1 MRVSMMLRAVLVASF
16 LLVSGPSFAAG
27 MTFAAPAKM
36 AVAPMVFYLVKGAVD
51 SCGRGCDS
59 WIEAEGQIDSG
70 AAARFRKFLAR
81 VKGRDLPIY
90 FFSPGGNLDQALA
103 MGTMLRERSATARVA
118 RTVLQECGFEA
129 QDSEVCLKLKQS
141 GREIHGDLETRGAIC
156 NSACPYLILGA
167 TTREIA
173 PDTTLAV
180 HSPKVIVQFTGG
192 KPSRETLT
200 AATERGRE
208 RAGRLLA
215 SYFKRMG
222 AEPALLALA
231 STIKFEDAHVLTRE
245 EIARFGIDRR
255 EQSETAWRVEGGGR
269 AMIQKIAAQKNEGNP
284 SYRVLQWRMVCFN
297 ADQFELDFQRPA
309 EFASALP
316 AVLISNGGSTSLHFR
331 SRPFI
336 SQGFELRNLY
346 LSRVTLQTFADA
358 AKIEVVETSQDPLGR
373 RLMRSTQLSSD
384 GLANAIDR
392 LLLTCPPPKHVAF
405 GAHESAASK

>member
-1 MRVSMMLRAVLVASF
+1 MRVSMIGRAVLVAS
-16 LLVSGPSFAAG
+16 LLLAGGPSFAAVR
-27 MTFAAPAKM
+27 TLPAPAKM
-36 AVAPMVFYLVKGAVD
+36 AVAPIVFYLVKGAPD
-51 SCGRGCDS
+51 SCGHGCDS

-90 FFSPGGNLDQALA
+90 FFSPGGNLEQALA
-103 MGTMLRERSATARVA
+103 MGAMLRERSATAGVA

-141 GREIHGDLETRGAIC
+141 GREFHGDLETRGAIC

-180 HSPKVIVQFTGG
+180 HSPKVILQFIGG
-192 KPSRETLT
+192 KPTQETLT

-208 RAGRLLA
+208 RIGRLLA

-245 EIARFGIDRR
+245 EVARFGIDRR
-255 EQSETAWRVEGGGR
+255 EQPETAWRVEGGGR
-269 AMIQKIAAQKNEGNP
+269 AMIQKIAVQKNEGNP
-284 SYRVLQWRMVCFN
+284 SYRILQWRVVCFN
-297 ADQFELDFQRPA
+297 TDQFELYFQRPA
-309 EFASALP
+309 EFTSLLP
-316 AVLISNGGSTSLHFR
+316 AVLISNGASTSLNFR

-336 SQGFELRNLY
+336 SQGFELWNLY
-346 LSRVTLQTFADA
+346 LPRVTLQTFADA

-373 RLMRSTQLSSD
+373 RFTRSTQLSSD

-392 LLLTCPPPKHVAF
+392 LLLTCPPPKNVAL
-405 GAHESAASK
+405 GAHDRG

>member
-1 MRVSMMLRAVLVASF
+1 MTLRAVLVAS
-16 LLVSGPSFAAG
+16 LLLAGGPSFAAG
-27 MTFAAPAKM
+27 TTLPAPAKV
-36 AVAPMVFYLVKGAVD
+36 AIAPMVFYLVKGAPD
-51 SCGRGCDS
+51 ACGRGCDS

-81 VKGRDLPIY
+81 VKRRDLPIY
-90 FFSPGGNLDQALA
+90 FFSPGGNLEQALA
-103 MGTMLRERSATARVA
+103 MGAMLRERSATARVA

-141 GREIHGDLETRGAIC
+141 AREFHGDLETRGAIC

-167 TTREIA
+167 TSREIA

-180 HSPKVIVQFTGG
+180 HSPKVILQFTGG
-192 KPSRETLT
+192 KPTREALT

-245 EIARFGIDRR
+245 EVARFGIDRR
-255 EQSETAWRVEGGGR
+255 EQSETVWRVDGGGR
-269 AMIQKIAAQKNEGNP
+269 AMIQKIAAQKNEGSP
-284 SYRVLQWRMVCFN
+284 SYRLLKWRVVCFN
-297 ADQFELDFQRPA
+297 TDQFEFDFQRPA
-309 EFASALP
+309 VFASVLP
-316 AVLISNGGSTSLHFR
+316 TVVISNGGSTSLHFR
-331 SRPFI
+331 SRPFM
-336 SQGFELRNLY
+336 SQGFELWNLY
-346 LSRVTLQTFADA
+346 LPRAALQSFADA
-358 AKIEVVETSQDPLGR
+358 AEIEVVETSQDSLGR
-373 RLMRSTQLSSD
+373 RFTRSTQLSGE

-392 LLLTCPPPKHVAF
+392 LLLTCPPAKNVAL